1 MTAGA
6 IVITEVNAAAVT
18 PTPWRNGGGLTRELL
33 RLPAADVAVP
43 TDDWLLRISLA
54 DITADGAFSA
64 FDGMTRW
71 FSVIAGA
78 GVQLRWPDSTREL
91 RAADAPLMFD
101 GAAAPY
107 CQLLAGPTRDLN
119 VMVRHA
125 AAHAQL
131 LRAEYD
137 QPWRWVGSARGLFT
151 LQALR
156 LQRGAQQHALS
167 AGSLLWATGDDTSGW
182 RLVRDSAAAGA
193 SDLGAPPGF
202 WIGFREP
209 VSAA

>member
-6 IVITEVNAAAVT
+6 TTIFEVNAAAVT

-33 RLPAADVAVP
+33 RVPAAGAKP
-43 TDDWLLRISLA
+43 AADDWLLRISLA
-54 DITADGAFSA
+54 DITGDGAFSA

-91 RAADAPLMFD
+91 RAADAPLTFD
-101 GAAAPY
+101 GADAPY

-125 AAHAQL
+125 AGHAQL

-156 LQRGAQQHALS
+156 LQRREQQHALA
-167 AGSLLWATGDDTSGW
+167 AGCLLWATGDDTSDW
-182 RLVRDSAAAGA
+182 RLVHDSSAAGA
-193 SDLGAPPGF
+193 SDAGAPPGF

-209 VSAA
+209 VPAA